1 MVVWQR
7 FPEADAPIISSNIAK
22 YQPAEGTWSSDY
34 AIMDFANDDDFGT
47 CWNSNPEVK
56 VPWYS
61 VTFER
66 EKPFNMVVITDRNND
81 RLQEYRL
88 EYRTGGTW
96 NLLYEGKGSYRSACE
111 NPPFRYGLGD
121 AVRMTVLNPNG
132 TTSIAEFG
140 VYCERR

>member
-1 MVVWQR
+1 
-7 FPEADAPIISSNIAK
+7 
-22 YQPAEGTWSSDY
+22 
-34 AIMDFANDDDFGT
+34 MDFANDDDFGT

-96 NLLYEGKGSYRSACE
+96 KPLYEGKA
-111 NPPFRYGLGD
+111 PTGLRVKIDRFDTAWGE
-121 AVRMTVLNPNG
+121 AVRMTVLHSNG